1 MTANRKPY
9 GAQDPDTL
17 VLAGQMVLD
26 ILSRLQATGSP
37 KDERIRAALNEAA
50 AKAMAGI
57 DPEAPASTKAAP
69 ASRK

>member
-1 MTANRKPY
+1 MTANERPY

-17 VLAGQMVLD
+17 VLAGQTVLD

-37 KDERIRAALNEAA
+37 KDARIRAALEQAA

-57 DPEAPASTKAAP
+57 DPEASASTEAAP

>member
-1 MTANRKPY
+1 MTASRRAY
-9 GAQDPDTL
+9 GDQDPDTL

-37 KDERIRAALNEAA
+37 KDARIRAALEQAA

-57 DPEAPASTKAAP
+57 DPEASASTEAAP